1 MSKVYHV
8 LMTNKPRQIGTAAET
23 AVVRHLARN
32 GWPFAERRALHGNQ
46 DRGDITGTPSL
57 CWEVKAGRAA
67 HGASDG
73 QVETWL
79 SELDAVRE
87 RVHADV
93 GILVVARSGYGP
105 LRAEH
110 WWAISRSWQLRI
122 QGPTITVRTT
132 LGEMCDHLRH
142 RGYGNRLEG
151 DS

>member
-1 MSKVYHV
+1 MSNVYPGA
-8 LMTNKPRQIGTAAET
+8 MTNKPRQIGTAAET
-23 AVVRHLARN
+23 AVTRYLVAN

-57 CWEVKAGRAA
+57 CWEIKAGKAA
-67 HGASDG
+67 HSASDG
-73 QVETWL
+73 QVQEWL
-79 SELDAVRE
+79 GELDAVRD

-93 GILVVARSGYGP
+93 GVLVLSRSGYGAS
-105 LRAEH
+105 RAGH

-132 LGEMCDHLRH
+132 LAEMCDHLRH
-142 RGYGNRLEG
+142 RGYGNRLET